1 MTSEQD
7 REEPLSPTDVREI
20 LKTCSPDGLLVG
32 GQALAFWADFLEVA
46 RPSILSSGVSSDADF
61 IGDAALARRL
71 ARALR
76 WKEWVPSMDDAT
88 PQTAKVTHRT
98 AGGGVKQVD
107 FLSGVAGLDT
117 RSLERRA
124 AEVEIPE
131 IGRLRVIHPIDVLES
146 RIQNLHLLAEKR
158 TKTGVAQALLAV
170 DVARAFIR
178 HTIAVQGERA
188 ALKLLERILVIAG
201 GTAGLRVHAK
211 FDVEPLNA
219 VPLDDFR
226 TTPAFHS
233 VRWPQA
239 LTDIAAKRRRLEAAA
254 TRRKKKPK

>member
-1 MTSEQD
+1 MTSEPD
-7 REEPLSPTDVREI
+7 REEPLSPAEVREI

-32 GQALAFWADFLEVA
+32 GQALAFWADFLAVA
-46 RPSILSSGVSSDADF
+46 RPPMLSSGVSSDADF
-61 IGDAALARRL
+61 IGDAALGRRL

-76 WKEWVPSMDDAT
+76 WNEWVPSMDEAT
-88 PQTAKVTHRT
+88 PHTMKVTKR
-98 AGGGVKQVD
+98 AAGGVKQVD
-107 FLSGVAGLDT
+107 FLSGVAGLNTQD
-117 RSLERRA
+117 LERRA

-158 TKTGVAQALLAV
+158 NKTGVAQALLAI

-178 HTIAVQGERA
+178 RTIAVQGERS
-188 ALKLLERILVIAG
+188 ALKLLERVVTMAG
-201 GTAGLRVHAK
+201 NTAGLRVHLK

-226 TTPAFHS
+226 TTAALHS

-239 LTDIAAKRRRLEAAA
+239 LAEIDAKRRRLRAAA
-254 TRRKKKPK
+254 ARRKKQAK